1 MNRVA
6 RNCLIVLLPVVLI
19 ACQPKRGNEA
29 ASGEAAPVRLDDA
42 RAKASYMVGL
52 DLAKQVAPVRDEVDI
67 DTVVVALR
75 AAHAGKQPLLDET
88 QLAQIRKDFVRQL
101 QDKRKAEQ
109 SALAKKN
116 LERGRDFLAENGA
129 KPGVVTTASGLQYR
143 VIRDAGGAKPAAD
156 ATVRVNYVGSVL
168 DGKEFENSYA
178 IDHPSEFPLN
188 QVMPGLREGLM
199 LMPAGSKYRFW
210 IPAAQG
216 YGEHGVPGRV
226 EPNATLVFDI
236 ELLEIAG

>member
-6 RNCLIVLLPVVLI
+6 HACLIVLLPVALV
-19 ACQPKRGNEA
+19 ACQPKSGNEA
-29 ASGEAAPVRLDDA
+29 ASSDAAPVRLDDA
-42 RAKASYMVGL
+42 RARISYMVGL

-67 DTVVVALR
+67 DTVVAALR
-75 AAHAGKQPLLDET
+75 AAHAGKKPLLDET
-88 QLAQIRKDFVRQL
+88 QVEQIRKDFVRQL

-116 LERGRDFLAENGA
+116 LERGRDFLAGNGA
-129 KPGVVTTASGLQYR
+129 KPGIVTTASGLQYQ
-143 VIRDAGGAKPAAD
+143 VVRDAHGAKPAAD
-156 ATVRVNYVGSVL
+156 ATVRVNYIGAAL
-168 DGKEFENSYA
+168 DGKEFENTYA

-188 QVMPGLREGLM
+188 QVMPGLREGMM
-199 LMPAGSKYRFW
+199 LMPTGSKYRFW

-216 YGEHGVPGRV
+216 YGEHDVPGQI
-226 EPNATLVFDI
+226 EPNATLVFDV

>member
-6 RNCLIVLLPVVLI
+6 HACLIALLPVALI
-19 ACQPKRGNEA
+19 ACQPERGNEA
-29 ASGEAAPVRLDDA
+29 ASSDEAPVRLDDA

-67 DTVVVALR
+67 DTVVAALR

-116 LERGRDFLAENGA
+116 LERGRDFLAKNGA
-129 KPGVVTTASGLQYR
+129 KRGVVTTASGLQYQ
-143 VIRDAGGAKPAAD
+143 VIRDAGGAKPAAG

-168 DGKEFENSYA
+168 DGKEFENTYA